1 MKVKVLNFDNKEV
14 GTVSLDPAVYS
25 QEVRKDILHRVVE
38 WQRAKSRAG
47 THKTKGISEISGTTK
62 KPFKQ
67 KGTGNARQGSL
78 RSPQMRGGAVIFG
91 PVVRDHS
98 HKIQKKVRTLA
109 LKMALSLKVA
119 EKKLIALENLN
130 LPSHKTKDLSKKLSK
145 MGLNSPLIVGVDQE
159 ADKNFVL
166 AYRNVKNVHALP
178 TEGINVYDILNSD
191 HLVLTSSAIKEIT
204 EKLGK

>member
-1 MKVKVLNFDNKEV
+1 MKVKILNFDNKEV

-38 WQRAKSRAG
+38 WQRAKSRSG

-91 PVVRDHS
+91 PVVRDHA
-98 HKIQKKVRTLA
+98 HKIQKKVRLLA
-109 LKMALSLKVA
+109 LKMALSMKVA
-119 EKKLIALENLN
+119 EKKFVALENLN
-130 LPSHKTKDLSKKLSK
+130 LSSHKTKDLLGKISK
-145 MGLNSPLIVGVDQE
+145 MGLNSPLIVGLDKD
-159 ADKNFVL
+159 ADKNFML
-166 AYRNVKNVHALP
+166 AYRNIKNLNAIP
-178 TEGINVYDILNSD
+178 TGGVNVYDILKSD

-204 EKLGK
+204 EQLSK

>member
-1 MKVKVLNFDNKEV
+1 MKIKVLNFDNKEV
-14 GTVSLDPAVYS
+14 GAVSLDPAVYS
-25 QEVRKDILHRVVE
+25 QEIRKDILHRVVE

-47 THKTKGISEISGTTK
+47 THKTKGISDISGTTK

-78 RSPQMRGGAVIFG
+78 RAPHMRGGAVIFG
-91 PVVRDHS
+91 PVVRDHT

-109 LKMALSLKVA
+109 LKMALSLKVL
-119 EKKLIALENLN
+119 ENKFIALENLN
-130 LPSHKTKDLSKKLSK
+130 LSSHKTKDLLEKISK
-145 MGLNSPLIVGVDQE
+145 MGLKSPLIVGVDKE

-166 AYRNVKNVHALP
+166 AYRNIKNLNAIP
-178 TEGINVYDILNSD
+178 TEGVNVYDILKSD

-204 EKLGK
+204 EQLSK